1 MLTMEPMTIALIV
14 AGLTGIVVLL
24 LMSSMAD
31 ARAAKRAKQRIQR
44 IQSRTSQASSEATV
58 AGIPSL
64 KLDANNSSL
73 ANLDALVKRLMPRP
87 ELLRQRLRRTGRSTS
102 LGAYALWCVGIG
114 VTASVGRAFVMDF
127 PPLLALLFGV
137 ATGIGLPHM
146 FVSFLIRHRTKKFVE
161 RFPEAIDLIVRGLK
175 SGLPVTES
183 IRSVGEEFDGPVGE
197 EFRLVSDRVKLGQ
210 PIDDALSE
218 VADRIDLADFRF
230 FVIALS
236 VQRETG
242 GNLSEALENL
252 SDILRRRRQMV
263 LKVKALSSEAKASA
277 IIIGSL
283 PFIMFAILN
292 IVSANYVQTLFTDPR
307 GHVLLA
313 VGLGFMVVGVGVMM
327 KMVKFEI

>member
-1 MLTMEPMTIALIV
+1 MSTMTPMTIALIV

-24 LMSSMAD
+24 LMSTMVEAGASKQ
-31 ARAAKRAKQRIQR
+31 AKRRILR
-44 IQSRTSQASSEATV
+44 VQSRTTQQSADAAI

-64 KLDANNSSL
+64 KLDNNSTSL
-73 ANLDALVKRLMPRP
+73 ANLDALVKRFLPRP
-87 ELLRQRLRRTGRSTS
+87 ELLRKRLRRTGYSVS

-114 VTASVGRAFVMDF
+114 VLFSVGRAFVFDF

-146 FVSFLIRHRTKKFVE
+146 LVGFLIRLRTKRFVE

-197 EFRLVSDRVKLGQ
+197 EFLLVSDRVKLGQ

-218 VADRIDLADFRF
+218 VADRIGLADFRF

-283 PFIMFAILN
+283 PFIMFAILRM
-292 IVSANYVQTLFTDPR
+292 VSGNYVQTLFTDPR
-307 GHVLLA
+307 GTILLGI
-313 VGLGFMVVGVGVMM
+313 GLGFMVVGVGVMM

>member
-1 MLTMEPMTIALIV
+1 MSTMEPMTIALIV
-14 AGLTGIVVLL
+14 AGLSGIIALL
-24 LMSSMAD
+24 LISNMAE
-31 ARAAKRAKQRIQR
+31 AGASKRVKKRILR
-44 IQSRTSQASSEATV
+44 VQSRTGQGSSEGSV
-58 AGIPSL
+58 EGVPSL
-64 KLDANNSSL
+64 KIDANNSSL
-73 ANLDALVKRLMPRP
+73 ANLDALIKRFLPRP
-87 ELLRQRLRRTGRSTS
+87 ELLRQRLRRAGRTTS
-102 LGAYALWCVGIG
+102 LAGYALWCVGIG
-114 VTASVGRAFVMDF
+114 VAVSVGRAFVFDF
-127 PPLLALLFGV
+127 PPILALLFGV
-137 ATGIGLPHM
+137 ATGIGLPHV
-146 FVSFLIRHRTKKFVE
+146 FVGFLIRRRTKQFIE

-183 IRSVGEEFDGPVGE
+183 IRTVGEEFDGPIGE

-210 PIDDALSE
+210 PIEEALNE
-218 VADRIDLADFRF
+218 VSSRIDLADFKF

-283 PFIMFAILN
+283 PFIMFLILHM
-292 IVSANYVQTLFTDPR
+292 VSHDYVQTLFTDPR
-307 GHVLLA
+307 GNMLLG

>member
-1 MLTMEPMTIALIV
+1 MALMEPTTIALIV
-14 AGLTGIVVLL
+14 AALTGIVALL
-24 LMSSMAD
+24 LMHNVAEAGASN
-31 ARAAKRAKQRIQR
+31 RVKKRILR
-44 IQSRTSQASSEATV
+44 IQSRTSRGTADGSAT
-58 AGIPSL
+58 GMPSL
-64 KLDANNSSL
+64 KIDAGNSSI
-73 ANLDALVKRLMPRP
+73 ASLDALVKRFRPRP
-87 ELLRQRLRRTGRSTS
+87 ELLRRRLRRAGLTTS
-102 LGAYALWCVGIG
+102 LGGYALWCVGIG
-114 VTASVGRAFVMDF
+114 AAVSAGRAYFFDF
-127 PPLLALLFGV
+127 PLLLAVLFGI
-137 ATGIGLPHM
+137 AAGIGMPHM
-146 FVSFLIRHRTKKFVE
+146 FVGLLIRRRTKNFIE

-183 IRSVGEEFDGPVGE
+183 IRTVGEEFDGPVGE
-197 EFRLVSDRVKLGQ
+197 EFQLVSDRVKLGQ
-210 PIDDALSE
+210 PIDDALDE
-218 VADRIDLADFRF
+218 VADRIDLPDFRF

-292 IVSANYVQTLFTDPR
+292 VVSASYVQTLFTDPR
-307 GHVLLA
+307 GTVL
-313 VGLGFMVVGVGVMM
+313 VGIGLGFMVVGIGVMM

>member
-1 MLTMEPMTIALIV
+1 MSAMEPMTVALIV
-14 AGLTGIVVLL
+14 AGLTGIIVLL
-24 LMSSMAD
+24 LMSSMAE
-31 ARAAKRAKQRIQR
+31 AGSSKRVKKRILR
-44 IQSRTSQASSEATV
+44 VQSRTSQGSSEESV
-58 AGIPSL
+58 VGVPSL
-64 KLDANNSSL
+64 KIDANNSSL
-73 ANLDALVKRLMPRP
+73 ANLDALVKRLLPRP

-102 LGAYALWCVGIG
+102 LAGYALWCVGIG
-114 VTASVGRAFVMDF
+114 VGVSVGRAFVFDF
-127 PPLLALLFGV
+127 PPILALLFGV

-146 FVSFLIRHRTKKFVE
+146 FVGFLIKRRLKNFVE

-183 IRSVGEEFDGPVGE
+183 IRSVGEEFDGPVGV
-197 EFRLVSDRVKLGQ
+197 EFRLVSDRIKLGQ
-210 PIDDALSE
+210 PIDEALSE
-218 VADRIDLADFRF
+218 VSNRIDLPDFKF

-283 PFIMFAILN
+283 PFIMFLILHM
-292 IVSANYVQTLFTDPR
+292 VSHNYVQILFTDPR
-307 GHVLLA
+307 GHMMLG
-313 VGLGFMVVGVGVMM
+313 VGLGFMAVGIGVMM

>member
-1 MLTMEPMTIALIV
+1 MATMTPMTISLIV

-24 LMSSMAD
+24 LMSNMAE
-31 ARAAKRAKQRIQR
+31 AGASKRAKKRIQR
-44 IQSRTSQASSEATV
+44 VQVRTSQRSTEAAL

-64 KLDANNSSL
+64 KLDDNNSSL
-73 ANLDALVKRLMPRP
+73 ANLDALVKRFLPRP
-87 ELLRQRLRRTGRSTS
+87 ELLRQRLRRTGRKVS
-102 LGAYALWCVGIG
+102 LGGYALWCVGIG
-114 VTASVGRAFVMDF
+114 VIVSVGRAFVFDF

-137 ATGIGLPHM
+137 ATGIGVPHM
-146 FVSFLIRHRTKKFVE
+146 VVGFLIRLYTKKFVE

-183 IRSVGEEFDGPVGE
+183 IQSVGEEFDGPVGE

-210 PIDDALSE
+210 PIDEALSE
-218 VADRIDLADFRF
+218 VANRVGLDDFRF

-283 PFIMFAILN
+283 PFIMFAILR
-292 IVSANYVQTLFTDPR
+292 IVSGSYVQTLFTDPR
-307 GHVLLA
+307 GQVL
-313 VGLGFMVVGVGVMM
+313 VGIGLGFMVVGIGVMM